1 YGVKP
6 AEVAA
11 ALQAQNAVAP
21 TGVITTDEES
31 ITLRVSGA
39 MVSEKD
45 IREMNFDVGGRN
57 VRLADIAEV
66 RREYADPPD
75 PMFRINGTPGLGRS
89 ISLRGGGDGLA
100 LRGKHHHNMEERKG
114 GPPTDTQPR
123 R

>member
-1 YGVKP
+1 YGLKS
-6 AEVAA
+6 AELAA

-39 MVSEKD
+39 MASEKD

-66 RREYADPPD
+66 RREYSDPPD

-89 ISLRGGGDGLA
+89 ISMPHPPHLPPPPA
-100 LRGKHHHNMEERKG
+100 NI
-114 GPPTDTQPR
+114 PPTMHALQPDPP
-123 R
+123 